1 MNLNLY
7 LWISVLAIAASFAL
21 FSFLEKISNDG
32 I

>member
-7 LWISVLAIAASFAL
+7 LWISVLAIAASFVL
-21 FSFLEKISNDG
+21 FSFIEKISNNG